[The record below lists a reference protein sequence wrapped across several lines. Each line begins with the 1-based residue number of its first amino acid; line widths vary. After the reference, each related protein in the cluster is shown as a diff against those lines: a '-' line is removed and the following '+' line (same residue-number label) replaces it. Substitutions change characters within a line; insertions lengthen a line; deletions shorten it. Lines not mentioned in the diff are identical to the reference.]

1 MNNMSSLDSVKY
13 KDATRI
19 FGKGFEQFITV
30 GTTTLFKQLGR
41 YNDISQPVNS
51 FKEQTASE

>member
-1 MNNMSSLDSVKY
+1 MSSLDSVKY
-13 KDATRI
+13 KDASRI
-19 FGKGFEQFITV
+19 LGKGFEEFITV

-51 FKEQTASE
+51 FKEKTATE